1 MKHRVIALGAACL
14 TCLASFAP
22 ATAGAQGLRAPGAS
36 DNNQGLQQR
45 APAQSAQSAQPVQP
59 ARSAKPAKAAKPVAP
74 ARSAAPARLTAPAAA
89 AAAAAVSTPV
99 ATRAADYIVA
109 IVNSEPV
116 TNHEVQVRAERIAQ
130 QIAQQGG
137 TQPPRAALMREVLE
151 RAILEK
157 AQLQAARELGIK
169 VDDLAVAQAERGVA
183 QQNNVS
189 EAEMQRRLA
198 ADGISPERFREE
210 LRSQLLLQRLRER
223 EVDSRVKV
231 SELDVDRYLREP
243 QQPNAAA
250 AAQAANGGGAINL
263 GQVLVAVPENA
274 SPAEVAKLQAR
285 AQEVADKARAGGDF
299 AALARDYSQ
308 APEAEVA
315 AGGAMG
321 LRPLSRYPE
330 LFAQA
335 TQSLDAGAVAGPLRS
350 GAGFHILKVLEKPSA
365 GLPVTAIK
373 TRARHILLT
382 TGPQLSETKAAAQL
396 ADYRR
401 RILAGQADFAALARE
416 HSKDGSAKDGG
427 DLGWATPGRY
437 VPEFEQAL
445 ESLKPGDISEPLVS
459 RFGVHLIQLQERAEV
474 ELTAPE
480 QRAMARDTLRE
491 QKTEEAYANWVREL
505 RARAYVEYRDAPQ

>member
-14 TCLASFAP
+14 TCLASLA
-22 ATAGAQGLRAPGAS
+22 AASASAQGMRAPDAP
-36 DNNQGLQQR
+36 DRNQGLQQR
-45 APAQSAQSAQPVQP
+45 SPAQSAQPDQSSTTRSARP
-59 ARSAKPAKAAKPVAP
+59 AKPARRASPE
-74 ARSAAPARLTAPAAA
+74 APARLAAPPAAAAVAAPAAA
-89 AAAAAVSTPV
+89 AAASAPA

-116 TNHEVQVRAERIAQ
+116 TNHEVQVRAQRIAQ

-137 TQPPRAALMREVLE
+137 AQPPRDVLLREVLE
-151 RAILEK
+151 RAILDK
-157 AQLQAARELGIK
+157 AQMQAAKELGIK

-198 ADGISPERFREE
+198 ADGITPERFREE
-210 LRSQLLLQRLRER
+210 LRGQLLLQRLRER

-243 QQPNAAA
+243 RAAVPSEA
-250 AAQAANGGGAINL
+250 TAEAIAVNI
-263 GQVLVAVPENA
+263 GQVLVAVPEKA
-274 SPAEVAKLQAR
+274 GPAEVAKLQAR

-299 AALARDYSQ
+299 AALARDFSQ
-308 APEAEVA
+308 APEAA

-335 TQSLDAGAVAGPLRS
+335 VQSLPVGAVAGPLRS
-350 GAGFHILKVLEKPSA
+350 GAGFHVLKVLDKPSA
-365 GLPVTAIK
+365 GASGTAIK

-382 TGPQLSETKAAAQL
+382 TGPQLSETAAAAQL

-416 HSKDGSAKDGG
+416 HSRDGSAKDGG

-445 ESLKPGDISEPLVS
+445 EALKPGEISEPLVS
-459 RFGVHLIQLQERAEV
+459 RFGVHLIQLQERAEQ

-480 QRAMARDTLRE
+480 QRAMARDALRE
-491 QKTEEAYANWVREL
+491 KKTEEAYENWMREL